1 MKNPY
6 SLTTA
11 IFVIIAMVGAW
22 FLDWRDEN
30 FAFILLLY
38 FIITLGIKL
47 DEIAGQIGI
56 PSQNRTYPNE
66 ENKNII
72 ELLTKINASIDT
84 LNKTL
89 NNFAEKT
96 EQNNAG
102 RVPVNRSSHTD
113 EKKNYRPE
121 NSEE

>member
-11 IFVIIAMVGAW
+11 IFVIIAIIGAW

-38 FIITLGIKL
+38 FIVTLGIKL

-56 PSQNRTYPNE
+56 PSQNRTYPVEKE
-66 ENKNII
+66 ENII
-72 ELLTKINASIDT
+72 EQLTKINASLDT

-89 NNFAEKT
+89 NNLAEKKKET
-96 EQNNAG
+96 DAG
-102 RVPVNRSSHTD
+102 YGPTD
-113 EKKNYRPE
+113 HSPHIR
-121 NSEE
+121 